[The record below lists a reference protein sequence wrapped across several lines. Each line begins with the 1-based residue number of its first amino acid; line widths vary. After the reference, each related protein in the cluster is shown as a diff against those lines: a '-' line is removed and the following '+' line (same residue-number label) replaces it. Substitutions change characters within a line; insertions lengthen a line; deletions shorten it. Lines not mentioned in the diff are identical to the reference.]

1 MNCTPSK
8 NISKFCFL
16 EMNIY
21 FHLYMSF
28 ENIRMNSSELHL
40 LHTISIMN
48 SYMHR
53 FVVGFWLCPSV

>member
-1 MNCTPSK
+1 MNCIPSK
-8 NISKFCFL
+8 DISNFCFI
-16 EMNIY
+16 EMSIY

-28 ENIRMNSSELHL
+28 ENTRMDSGELHL
-40 LHTISIMN
+40 LHIICIIK